1 MEKLDDFGDSSS
13 YLGQL
18 GELFPRSPL
27 NHVFSPQ
34 CYSTGGAW
42 RMLVFYLI
50 LDIKVAE
57 GHKIIVIVTL
67 SRSMNWAALDTKYI
81 LLKYQLGKVGVSS
94 NKKKCKT
101 DR

>member
-1 MEKLDDFGDSSS
+1 
-13 YLGQL
+13 
-18 GELFPRSPL
+18 
-27 NHVFSPQ
+27 
-34 CYSTGGAW
+34 
-42 RMLVFYLI
+42 MLVFYLI

-94 NKKKCKT
+94 NTKKNVKPIDDILSPTTINDVDKKIM
-101 DR
+101 

>member
-1 MEKLDDFGDSSS
+1 
-13 YLGQL
+13 
-18 GELFPRSPL
+18 
-27 NHVFSPQ
+27 
-34 CYSTGGAW
+34 
-42 RMLVFYLI
+42 MLVFYLI

-94 NKKKCKT
+94 NKKNVKPIDDILSPATINDVDKKVMY
-101 DR
+101 

>member
-1 MEKLDDFGDSSS
+1 
-13 YLGQL
+13 
-18 GELFPRSPL
+18 
-27 NHVFSPQ
+27 
-34 CYSTGGAW
+34 
-42 RMLVFYLI
+42 MLVFYLI

-94 NKKKCKT
+94 NKKKI
-101 DR
+101 

>member
-1 MEKLDDFGDSSS
+1 
-13 YLGQL
+13 
-18 GELFPRSPL
+18 
-27 NHVFSPQ
+27 
-34 CYSTGGAW
+34 
-42 RMLVFYLI
+42 MLVFYLI

-94 NKKKCKT
+94 NKKKSKT

>member
-1 MEKLDDFGDSSS
+1 
-13 YLGQL
+13 
-18 GELFPRSPL
+18 
-27 NHVFSPQ
+27 
-34 CYSTGGAW
+34 
-42 RMLVFYLI
+42 MLVFYLI

-94 NKKKCKT
+94 NKKNVKPIDDILSPTTINDVDKKVMY
-101 DR
+101 

>member
-1 MEKLDDFGDSSS
+1 MEKLDDDS

-18 GELFPRSPL
+18 GELLSRSPL
-27 NHVFSPQ
+27 NHVFSPH
-34 CYSTGGAW
+34 STGGAW

-81 LLKYQLGKVGVSS
+81 LLKYQLDKVGVSS
-94 NKKKCKT
+94 NTKKCKT